1 MMPAKTDKRGWFD
14 TDAFHSALDS
24 SRRAKN
30 LNWKEV
36 AAQSG
41 VSASTL
47 TRMAQGKRPDVDG
60 LAALCTWSGLRA
72 DDFMKTD
79 QKRAA
84 VEPLAAISTLL
95 RSDKNL
101 SPESATRLSE
111 IIKVSY
117 KQLKDLKDS

>member
-1 MMPAKTDKRGWFD
+1 MKKGHFD
-14 TDAFHSALDS
+14 SEAFFGALDAVRV
-24 SRRAKN
+24 SRK

-36 AAQSG
+36 AKGTG

-60 LAALCTWSGLRA
+60 LAALCTWSALRA

-79 QKRAA
+79 RKRSA

-111 IIKVSY
+111 IIKGSY
-117 KQLKDLKDS
+117 KQLKDS

>member
-1 MMPAKTDKRGWFD
+1 MPAKAGTFD
-14 TDAFHSALDS
+14 ATGFYDALDAV
-24 SRRAKN
+24 RTARG
-30 LNWKEV
+30 LNWREV
-36 AAQSG
+36 AAGAG

-60 LAALCTWSGLRA
+60 LAALCTWSALRA

-79 QKRAA
+79 RKRSA

-95 RSDKNL
+95 RSDMNL

-117 KQLKDLKDS
+117 KQLKDS

>member
-1 MMPAKTDKRGWFD
+1 MPAKAGTFD
-14 TDAFHSALDS
+14 ATAFYDALDAV
-24 SRRAKN
+24 RTARG
-30 LNWKEV
+30 LNWREV
-36 AAQSG
+36 AAGAG

-95 RSDKNL
+95 RSDRNL
-101 SPESATRLSE
+101 SPASATRLSE

-117 KQLKDLKDS
+117 KQLKNLKDS

>member
-1 MMPAKTDKRGWFD
+1 MAEKRGHFD
-14 TDAFHSALDS
+14 AMGFYQALDAT
-24 SRRAKN
+24 RKAREVTWRQVAK
-30 LNWKEV
+30 E
-36 AAQSG
+36 AG
-41 VSASTL
+41 VTASTL

-60 LAALCTWSGLRA
+60 LAALCTWSALRA

-79 QKRAA
+79 RKRSA

-117 KQLKDLKDS
+117 KQLKDS

>member
-1 MMPAKTDKRGWFD
+1 MPAKAGTFD
-14 TDAFHSALDS
+14 ATGFYDALDAV
-24 SRRAKN
+24 RTARG
-30 LNWKEV
+30 LNWREV
-36 AAQSG
+36 AAGAG

-60 LAALCTWSGLRA
+60 LAALCTWSALRA

-79 QKRAA
+79 RKRSV
-84 VEPLAAISTLL
+84 VEPLAAMSTLL

-117 KQLKDLKDS
+117 KQLKDS